1 MTERQRAYLDRWG
14 YHYVLEEWWFHV
26 TLTRR
31 LVPAE
36 RAVVEPA
43 LAAHLADAPA
53 APRRVTE
60 LCLFTQAA
68 PGAPFLIAERLPLL
82 G

>member
-1 MTERQRAYLDRWG
+1 MLARWG

-31 LVPAE
+31 LTAGGTRGGAA
-36 RAVVEPA
+36 RARRAIWATPRR
-43 LAAHLADAPA
+43 A
-53 APRRVTE
+53 APRDGV
-60 LCLFTQAA
+60 CLFTQAA
-68 PGAPFLIAERLPLL
+68 PGAPFLMAERLPLR